1 MIEREGE
8 GNVCSDNRFLWT
20 LATLSSESL
29 SLENESNVMETALRV
44 CVCGPRSIVEFNANS
59 ILTFES
65 MAIADSIKVIPIGN
79 WLISLY
85 LIFAVLQKKK
95 KTQLQHIE
103 RTWDV
108 FSSLLFSFS
117 QYFSHPLPMQT
128 IRRNGRTHIFSILNS
143 SQCSTNDVRENKIVL
158 GIKIFASAH
167 NINGK
172 YILRT
177 A

>member
-95 KTQLQHIE
+95 NHNCSTSNAHG
-103 RTWDV
+103 TS
-108 FSSLLFSFS
+108 FLLFSFLSRNTFLIHCQCKQFDVMAEHTFS
-117 QYFSHPLPMQT
+117 QF
-128 IRRNGRTHIFSILNS
+128 
-143 SQCSTNDVRENKIVL
+143 
-158 GIKIFASAH
+158 
-167 NINGK
+167 
-172 YILRT
+172 
-177 A
+177 